1 MAEIDIGR
9 RLRLT
14 ALTRAFIDYGSHRKA
29 VLLAGSG
36 RSGTTWIAQLIS
48 SRGGWRLMFEP
59 FHSRQIDLLS
69 DWNYRQ
75 YLRPGDRDDRFV
87 EPAARILTGKL
98 RHPWVDRFN
107 PSLLAARKRNPRQ
120 RAIAVASQRVPGGTD
135 RAFAASSLRCGFIEA
150 VAWLGRA
157 NST

>member
-107 PSLLAARKRNPRQ
+107 PSLLARRRLVKEIRALSDKPERACEGCWCEAFRPPADATRPGRQ
-120 RAIAVASQRVPGGTD
+120 NGSV
-135 RAFAASSLRCGFIEA
+135 
-150 VAWLGRA
+150 
-157 NST
+157 